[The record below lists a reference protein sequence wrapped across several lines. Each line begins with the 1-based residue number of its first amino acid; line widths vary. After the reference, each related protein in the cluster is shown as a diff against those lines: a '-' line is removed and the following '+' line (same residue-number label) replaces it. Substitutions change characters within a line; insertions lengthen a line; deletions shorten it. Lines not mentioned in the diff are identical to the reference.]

1 MRLAVKIGFALVVLL
16 GLVESVMLMAL
27 VWPVPGLRAVVWS
40 YWRPLHWLMLGVA
53 GFVGLVLLSWWLALW
68 YRQPRR

>member
-1 MRLAVKIGFALVVLL
+1 MRLVTRIGLGLVILL
-16 GLVESVMLMAL
+16 GLGEGVMLMAL

-53 GFVGLVLLSWWLALW
+53 GFVGLAMLSGWLTLW
-68 YRQPRR
+68 YRRSRR